1 MLILYCI
8 IIICI
13 FRYERKIFLFPGN
26 TLIYIRKVKTNPEE
40 NNMSGIKIKIY
51 PKGLGT
57 KVYRVLAITEDT
69 TFRELCDYIGYT
81 FDLDYFSHMYEFVL
95 GKPGRFTECVSMQEF
110 DHNMFEFSIPKTIY
124 FHYDFGRDL
133 YFAITFMSGGYT
145 GEINGTYKELKAVG
159 ERNFF

>member
-1 MLILYCI
+1 
-8 IIICI
+8 
-13 FRYERKIFLFPGN
+13 
-26 TLIYIRKVKTNPEE
+26 
-40 NNMSGIKIKIY
+40 MSGIKIKIY

-57 KVYRVLAITEDT
+57 KVYRVLAITEDI

-81 FDLDYFSHMYEFVL
+81 FNLDYFSHMYEFVL

-133 YFAITFMSGGYT
+133 YFVITIKPAVQRSDNVIAIQQRRFICNSA
-145 GEINGTYKELKAVG
+145 ILPVHQSLVPAA
-159 ERNFF
+159 